1 MEDQLTAHL
10 DRGWDLAQKGDP
22 AGASACAKRALEI
35 DPQSPEVHNLM
46 GFAAALEGDADEAL
60 EHYRQ
65 AIALDETYFEAMLN
79 AAEVMI
85 APLGDHDGAIVQI
98 EEALDYA
105 ETDEEIAD
113 CILLKV
119 DALMAKADYE
129 EAKRAM
135 KMLPDGPFNGPT
147 YLFLIG
153 RAWYELGQ
161 IDKAAPLI
169 EQAAKA
175 DPQSADAQYYLG
187 LVRDEQGDSRGA
199 TEALLRSR
207 SLDAMRAPPPWAPSP
222 EAFATVVRGVIEKL
236 DMVLARYVRE
246 AEVYVVDL
254 PGAELVVDGVD
265 PRALLVLD
273 TPPTEEG
280 AATRGAH
287 LRLPAQ
293 RRASLRRARGNGWR
307 ARDRPRARSHRR
319 VPRRPATRQER
330 AQLALARRAPR
341 RVVRR
346 TPHATARPGEVIAR
360 EPPGSNL
367 RPRTRQPMT
376 ARGRSVQLPGSKL
389 APPGIRLAPPAVE
402 LSTTLGHR
410 REPARVRLRTSRGHG
425 QEAQGSRLRPR
436 AISCWR
442 SRGQG
447 DEPARSS
454 LGIPAVEEKLPRRH
468 RREPARS
475 TS

>member
-10 DRGWDLAQKGDP
+10 DRGWDLAQKGDGP
-22 AGASACAKRALEI
+22 GAVECARRALEL

-46 GFAAALEGDADEAL
+46 GYATALEGEAEEAL

-85 APLGDHDGAIVQI
+85 APIGDVDGAVTQI

-135 KMLPDGPFNGPT
+135 KMLPDGPFNAPS

-161 IDKAAPLI
+161 LDKAAPLI

-187 LVRDEQGDSRGA
+187 LVRDEQGDPRAA

-207 SLDAMRAPPPWAPSP
+207 ALDFARGAPSWAPSP
-222 EAFATVVRGVIEKL
+222 EAFAGVVRTSIEKL
-236 DMVLARYVRE
+236 DLVLARYVRE

-273 TPPTEEG
+273 TPPVEDGAPPRVRVFVYQRNVERAAGAVEAMETELG
-280 AATRGAH
+280 AA
-287 LRLPAQ
+287 L
-293 RRASLRRARGNGWR
+293 
-307 ARDRPRARSHRR
+307 
-319 VPRRPATRQER
+319 ER
-330 AQLALARRAPR
+330 EVTAVFLEGQKPDKAQL
-341 RVVRR
+341 
-346 TPHATARPGEVIAR
+346 
-360 EPPGSNL
+360 N
-367 RPRTRQPMT
+367 
-376 ARGRSVQLPGSKL
+376 
-389 APPGIRLAPPAVE
+389 
-402 LSTTLGHR
+402 
-410 REPARVRLRTSRGHG
+410 
-425 QEAQGSRLRPR
+425 
-436 AISCWR
+436 
-442 SRGQG
+442 
-447 DEPARSS
+447 
-454 LGIPAVEEKLPRRH
+454 
-468 RREPARS
+468 
-475 TS
+475 

>member
-10 DRGWDLAQKGDP
+10 DRGWDLAQKGDA
-22 AGASACAKRALEI
+22 AGAIACAKRALEI

-46 GFAAALEGDADEAL
+46 GFASALDGEAEEAL

-79 AAEVMI
+79 AAEVLI
-85 APLGDHDGAIVQI
+85 APLADFESAVTQI

-119 DALMAKADYE
+119 DALMAKGDYE
-129 EAKRAM
+129 EAKRSM

-161 IDKAAPLI
+161 LDKAAPLI

-175 DPQSADAQYYLG
+175 DPSSADAQYYLG
-187 LVRDEQGDSRGA
+187 LVRDEQGDPRAA

-207 SLDAMRAPPPWAPSP
+207 ALDMMRTPPAWTPSP
-222 EAFATVVRGVIEKL
+222 EAFATVVKAAIEKL
-236 DMVLARYVRE
+236 DLVLARYVRE

-273 TPPTEEG
+273 TPPVEDG
-280 AATRGAH
+280 
-287 LRLPAQ
+287 
-293 RRASLRRARGNGWR
+293 
-307 ARDRPRARSHRR
+307 
-319 VPRRPATRQER
+319 
-330 AQLALARRAPR
+330 
-341 RVVRR
+341 
-346 TPHATARPGEVIAR
+346 
-360 EPPGSNL
+360 
-367 RPRTRQPMT
+367 
-376 ARGRSVQLPGSKL
+376 
-389 APPGIRLAPPAVE
+389 APP
-402 LSTTLGHR
+402 
-410 REPARVRLRTSRGHG
+410 RVRVFVYQRNVERTAGSLEALDAELAGALEREVTAVFLEG
-425 QEAQGSRLRPR
+425 QKPDKNQLN
-436 AISCWR
+436 
-442 SRGQG
+442 
-447 DEPARSS
+447 
-454 LGIPAVEEKLPRRH
+454 
-468 RREPARS
+468 
-475 TS
+475 